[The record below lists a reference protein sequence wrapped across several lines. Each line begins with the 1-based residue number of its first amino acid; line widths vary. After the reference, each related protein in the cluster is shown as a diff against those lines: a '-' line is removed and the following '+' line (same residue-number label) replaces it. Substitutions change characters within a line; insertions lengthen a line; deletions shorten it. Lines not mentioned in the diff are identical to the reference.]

1 VVLLD
6 RLNRREPGR
15 DQPGSNRRA
24 VGRRLGRRF
33 NRSLVYAGCEALSQQ
48 RGTVACVRGMGAR
61 EVGHGRSMV
70 CPDGTEKDRRL
81 DTRALGGRDAV
92 HVVLHADGPRAGRV
106 SPVSA
111 VYGRTLAGVLEDEG
125 TVIRRIADAI
135 S

>member
-1 VVLLD
+1 
-6 RLNRREPGR
+6 
-15 DQPGSNRRA
+15 
-24 VGRRLGRRF
+24 
-33 NRSLVYAGCEALSQQ
+33 
-48 RGTVACVRGMGAR
+48 
-61 EVGHGRSMV
+61 MV

-111 VYGRTLAGVLEDEG
+111 VYGRTLAAVLEDEG